1 MIIPNRRDPIPCSDA
16 NPAAP
21 DTENFLRRTAS
32 ASVLAALA
40 IAIALLGGWIFAAV
54 CAIAAA
60 VVLWEWTA
68 LVAGVAQWRMLAPG
82 VAALLIAAALLQHW
96 TPVAAGVAIVVGAV
110 AAAAVAAGLPD
121 GRKISPLWI
130 AAGVIYASVIV
141 ISLIPLRSD
150 PEMGAAA
157 LSFVF
162 ATVWATD
169 IFAYLVGRALRGP
182 LLWPHLSPKKTWA
195 GAIGGLA
202 GGIAA
207 GSSVAYAS
215 AGTPPLIAA
224 FLAVILSIAAQAGDL
239 FESWVKRRFGAK
251 DAGRLI
257 PGHGGVMD
265 RVDGLLVAALAAVLI
280 GTLRYGTA
288 ASARGLLIW

>member
-1 MIIPNRRDPIPCSDA
+1 
-16 NPAAP
+16 
-21 DTENFLRRTAS
+21 
-32 ASVLAALA
+32 
-40 IAIALLGGWIFAAV
+40 LLGGWIFAAT

-68 LVAGVAQWRMLAPG
+68 LVAGAAQWRILAPG

-96 TPVAAGVAIVVGAV
+96 TPVAAGVAIVAGAA
-110 AAAAVAAGLPD
+110 AAAAVAAGLPHRD
-121 GRKISPLWI
+121 GRRISPLWI

-150 PEMGAAA
+150 PEMGAAV
-157 LSFVF
+157 LLFVF
-162 ATVWATD
+162 AAVWATD

-182 LLWPHLSPKKTWA
+182 LLWPQLSPKKTWA

-224 FLAVILSIAAQAGDL
+224 FLALILSIAAQAGDL

-265 RVDGLLVAALAAVLI
+265 RVDGLLVAALVAVLI
-280 GTLRYGTA
+280 GALRYGTA
-288 ASARGLLIW
+288 ASARGLLVW